1 MRLAQLV
8 RHAARRLMRAPAFS
22 SAAVLTLMLGVGATT
37 AVFSVVNGVLLRPL
51 PFPHSDRLVD
61 LSHTLA
67 VSGAT
72 HVDQSD
78 ATFLYYR
85 KANHVFQ
92 DVAAYRSV
100 GVNLGDPTKGS
111 GATRSARVA
120 AARVSASAFGVLR
133 VAPRLGR
140 TFRDDEDRP
149 DAAPVVVLGQ
159 RL

>member
-111 GATRSARVA
+111 SAARSDSHPVRDLRSVTATTSARCII
-120 AARVSASAFGVLR
+120 RR
-133 VAPRLGR
+133 R
-140 TFRDDEDRP
+140 TFRRR
-149 DAAPVVVLGQ
+149 AATPRIGTTSSIP
-159 RL
+159 